1 HRSGRAARRHAAL
14 PVVTGDSMIVL
25 LIVSLAVLAYVYGGY
40 LLLLRL
46 AVAVRGPRP
55 VRKGDFQPTVSFV
68 ISAFNEAD
76 VIRKKLENTLE
87 LIYPKDRLEI
97 AVISDASD
105 DGTDAVVE
113 EFADR
118 GVKLFRQPVRRG
130 KTSGL
135 NAVVPHLT
143 GE

>member
-1 HRSGRAARRHAAL
+1 
-14 PVVTGDSMIVL
+14 
-25 LIVSLAVLAYVYGGY
+25 
-40 LLLLRL
+40 
-46 AVAVRGPRP
+46 
-55 VRKGDFQPTVSFV
+55 
-68 ISAFNEAD
+68 
-76 VIRKKLENTLE
+76 
-87 LIYPKDRLEI
+87 

-105 DGTDAVVE
+105 DGTDAIVE

-143 GE
+143 GEVVVFSDANAMYRRRALLNLTRNFADSAVGCVTGEARYVPGDGAADAGERAYWSYE